1 MLHAVL
7 PLLASLG
14 TVPVSQQQ
22 ITGYY
27 QLTNDGSTGPCRGT
41 TPNDNDR
48 SAFGTNLLTTSTTDC
63 NSCAALCS
71 ANVNITGYPRQC
83 VAFECTPSLSDNVI
97 GYLGRRCE
105 LWAKTPYFA
114 GKSSCASATDSSC
127 NSPTDGYHCYVKTG
141 NPFAA
146 ASASSTLAGN
156 EASHSVVVALF
167 VLILL
172 MLIGMSTL
180 VFILFR
186 RASVAAPMTR
196 LHEVELN
203 KK

>member
-48 SAFGTNLLTTSTTDC
+48 SAFGTNLLTTNTTDC

-114 GKSSCASATDSSC
+114 GRSSCASTTDSSC

-172 MLIGMSTL
+172 MLIGMSAL

-186 RASVAAPMTR
+186 RASVPAPMTR